1 VGSLANFN
9 YRMVEVVMMIMLPL
23 LAVALAVPPKRSTSA
38 LGIFLSIVIV
48 VAYHKI
54 NQYGEDVAQ
63 LGRIDPFLA
72 LWGPFAV
79 LFVMIAW
86 MYYQIA
92 FVPGGQPIGAL
103 ENVYGKLA
111 KRMKKLFGRKKPNGV
126 ADPSE
131 TEDPVLAA

>member
-1 VGSLANFN
+1 
-9 YRMVEVVMMIMLPL
+9 
-23 LAVALAVPPKRSTSA
+23 
-38 LGIFLSIVIV
+38 
-48 VAYHKI
+48 
-54 NQYGEDVAQ
+54 
-63 LGRIDPFLA
+63 
-72 LWGPFAV
+72 
-79 LFVMIAW
+79 